1 MLGDLAVSLG
11 TAGREGALTSKEQDV
26 RETPSR
32 AYLRTLLC
40 DTHGRLSAVPR
51 LCVGIGI
58 RSDLVSLAVIG
69 ANQQNIVD
77 FDSS

>member
-11 TAGREGALTSKEQDV
+11 IAGREGALTSKEQDV

-40 DTHGRLSAVPR
+40 AIHGWLSAVPR
-51 LCVGIGI
+51 LSVGIGI
-58 RSDLVSLAVIG
+58 WSDLAGLAVIG
-69 ANQQNIVD
+69 ANQQSIVD
-77 FDSS
+77 FDSG

>member
-1 MLGDLAVSLG
+1 MPGDLAGSLG

-40 DTHGRLSAVPR
+40 ATHGWLSALPR
-51 LCVGIGI
+51 FSVGIGI
-58 RSDLVSLAVIG
+58 RSDLAGLAVIG
-69 ANQQNIVD
+69 ANQQSIVD
-77 FDSS
+77 FDSG